1 MAKKDILKQ
10 LQDNLESIHKNYAG
24 GFTKGLKGG
33 KAANLGTFFDFT
45 FGGPEAVKAFQ
56 EAAKPEFKKLKF
68 TPAEATKRNARN
80 KWLKAIKSV
89 NLNLQSNVK
98 FNFNLKTWDKTSTT
112 QNPGLYIYETDPA
125 GKFITLRI
133 FKQGSTGIEGTS
145 DKSVRRYAREWRNA
159 VWDEWVKEQLLID
172 PATGAVQQELFG
184 PTTPPRTGP
193 GGLPTGGDMA
203 TTLQNKFPM
212 AHAEQSTTAVSA
224 FRELEGNPPTIKF
237 NNVQFS
243 SKDLLKTVKK
253 NMKLNYSQK
262 RSAKAKEAGEYG
274 VSHIIEA
281 RLTTPSDNEERTD
294 IKPFQK
300 QIEKDFTEEFRKNP
314 GKFGGMTLRGSP
326 TDEEQIIDDVLKK
339 VFQIPLTKKGK
350 FDKRYKIVR
359 DNLGVLKD
367 FSTKGRKIT
376 NVKSKNVAGA
386 AVVRK
391 KVSLSA
397 PGITGVAAVKKIQDR
412 GREVNVAKVMML
424 VNRALGRAVKQ
435 NMGRPALINR
445 TGRFAESAELVSLKK
460 TKTGFTGA
468 YSYQLNPYETFEN
481 TGSREWPAGYNP
493 KPLIAKSIRQEAAI
507 YLETKLTLRRV

>member
-10 LQDNLESIHKNYAG
+10 LQDNLESIHNTYAG

-33 KAANLGTFFDFT
+33 KPANLGTFFDFT

-56 EAAKPEFKKLKF
+56 EAATGEMRKLKI
-68 TPAEATKRNARN
+68 PLKDQKKPNERS
-80 KWLKAIKSV
+80 KWLRAIKEV

-98 FNFNLKTWDKTSTT
+98 FNFNLLTWNRNSTT
-112 QNPGLYIYETDPA
+112 QNPGLYIYETDPG

-159 VWDEWVKEQLLID
+159 VWDTWAKKTSLGLRDEAQKELDVGTVL
-172 PATGAVQQELFG
+172 PA
-184 PTTPPRTGP
+184 TGP

-224 FRELEGNPPTIKF
+224 FRELEANPPTIKF
-237 NNVQFS
+237 NNVQFA
-243 SKDLLKTVKK
+243 SKDLLKIVKK
-253 NMKLNYSQK
+253 NMRLNYSQK
-262 RSAKAKEAGEYG
+262 RSAKAKEAGNYG

-281 RLTTPSDNEERTD
+281 RLTTPGDNEERTD
-294 IKPFQK
+294 IGPFK
-300 QIEKDFTEEFRKNP
+300 EQIEKDFTELFKANP

-359 DNLGVLKD
+359 DNLGVLKG
-367 FSTKGRKIT
+367 FSTKGRKIP

-386 AVVRK
+386 ATVRK

-412 GREVNVAKVMML
+412 GSKVNVAKVMML

-445 TGRFAESAELVSLKK
+445 TGRFADSAELVSLKK
-460 TKTGFTGA
+460 TKAGFTGA

-481 TGSREWPAGYNP
+481 TGDKSWPAGYNP
-493 KPLIAKSIRQEAAI
+493 KPLIAKSIRQLAEKQ
-507 YLETKLTLRRV
+507 LNGKLILRRV